1 MKALRIILTQSSANY
16 RKEEAIDN
24 KMTYPLPPFSTVIGA
39 LHNACNYSTYHPMD
53 ISIQGKYESMHKE
66 PYTDYCFL
74 NSIMDD
80 RGILIKMRNGD
91 MLSKAYDKVAVA
103 RKPQGNSFRNGK
115 TIQVFNQ
122 ELLDEFRN
130 LKDLKDEIDKY
141 KKGEFKEK
149 MDEIKEEK
157 KEISAIK
164 KNTDKKS
171 DEYKLILEKEKAIK
185 LKEKEFK
192 EKLSEYENKNYT
204 EPMSRFKS
212 LTTSLKFYEILDN
225 IELVIHIKSDDKT
238 LKDIE
243 ENIYNM
249 KSLGRSEDFVD
260 IKDCKIVE
268 LKENDNKEVHSNYS
282 AYLNYKDVEDVEGP
296 NIFFEN
302 VEAGRDITG
311 TKYYINKD
319 YEIKDNKRCFNKKKV
334 LYASDYSIDE
344 DSKNVFIDE
353 DGDKIFIVNFV

>member
-53 ISIQGKYESMHKE
+53 ISIQGKYESMHRE

-157 KEISAIK
+157 KKISATK
-164 KNTDKKS
+164 KNIDKKS
-171 DEYKLILEKEKAIK
+171 EEYKAILEKEKVIK

-204 EPMSRFKS
+204 EPISKFKS

-225 IELVIHIKSDDKT
+225 IELVIHVKSDDDT

-282 AYLNYKDVEDVEGP
+282 AYLNYEDVKDS

-302 VEAGRDITG
+302 AGAGIDITG

-319 YEIKDNKRCFNKKKV
+319 YEIKDNKRYFNKKKV
-334 LYASDYSIDE
+334 FYASDYLIDE
-344 DSKNVFIDE
+344 DSENVFIDE
-353 DGDKIFIVNFV
+353 DGDNTLIVNFV